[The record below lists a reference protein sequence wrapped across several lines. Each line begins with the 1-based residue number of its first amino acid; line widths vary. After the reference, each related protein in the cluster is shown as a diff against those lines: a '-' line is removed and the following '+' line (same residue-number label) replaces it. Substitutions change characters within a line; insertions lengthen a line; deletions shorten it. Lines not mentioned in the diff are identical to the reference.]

1 MKFRNLII
9 IFCIALI
16 IECAASSANLREV
29 QYFSKPS
36 LMVILIFYFLSN
48 SKNLPFQKKLII
60 AALSF
65 SWIGDVVL
73 LFEKQFSGLFIFGL
87 LSFLAA
93 HIFYAAYFW
102 QIGKVNLIDSKPR
115 FAVII
120 AVLVYSV
127 AFYFFLFPNVGSL
140 RIPIL
145 IYMILISLMLLT
157 SIHAFNL
164 RSQTFGKICV
174 AGTML
179 FTFSDSILAI
189 NRFVVS
195 IYLGSSLVM
204 LVYATSQLLITEGAL
219 RNLKNV
225 QVELS

>member
-16 IECAASSANLREV
+16 TECAANSANLQTV

-36 LMVILIFYFLSN
+36 LMLILIYYFATN
-48 SKNLPFQKKLII
+48 TKNLLIQKNLVI

-65 SWIGDVVL
+65 SWLGDVVL

-87 LSFLAA
+87 LSFLTA
-93 HIFYAAYFW
+93 HIFYAVYFW
-102 QIGKVNLIDSKPR
+102 QMRKVNLIDSKPR
-115 FAVII
+115 FVITF
-120 AVLVYSV
+120 AVLIYSA
-127 AFYFFLFPNVGSL
+127 AFYFFLFPSVGDLSF
-140 RIPIL
+140 PIL
-145 IYMILISLMLLT
+145 IYMIVISVMLLA

-164 RSQTFGKICV
+164 NLQTFGKICV
-174 AGTML
+174 AGTIL
-179 FTFSDSILAI
+179 FTFSDSILAL
-189 NRFVVS
+189 NRF
-195 IYLGSSLVM
+195 IFPMQFGSALVM
-204 LVYATSQLLITEGAL
+204 LAYATSQLLITEGAL